1 MSEPWNPDVLRP
13 LPLALPAPRRLAD
26 VFETVGGEAFVIE
39 IPVPGLGPEE
49 IRVEADPD
57 SVTVFT
63 CPREAG
69 DESDR
74 VYLVQE
80 QTSRP
85 ASHVIDFPGEIDTDG
100 VRATLQHGMLTIRA
114 PKAAAGR
121 RRAVRIG

>member
-39 IPVPGLGPEE
+39 
-49 IRVEADPD
+49 
-57 SVTVFT
+57 
-63 CPREAG
+63 
-69 DESDR
+69 
-74 VYLVQE
+74 
-80 QTSRP
+80 
-85 ASHVIDFPGEIDTDG
+85 
-100 VRATLQHGMLTIRA
+100 HGMLTVRA